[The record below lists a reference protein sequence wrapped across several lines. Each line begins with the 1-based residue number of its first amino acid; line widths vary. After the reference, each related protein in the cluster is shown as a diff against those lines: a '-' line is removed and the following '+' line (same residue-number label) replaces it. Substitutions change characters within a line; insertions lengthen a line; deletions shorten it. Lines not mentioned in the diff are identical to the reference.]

1 MAPRYGPKVPSIPP
15 KSHGADALT
24 AALTHQVYLWSMDS
38 QWTKHMENFDTIHCI
53 SQTKWVRLKYTY
65 IARKLRYEKDLRH
78 FTNQTATII
87 RKKGQLMT
95 AAPSYCK
102 KCLKKSGPTT
112 ICHGKFLRQERN
124 ESSAQLHHKSRHEGS
139 PAFSWDMLEWSPL
152 LWGWTIK
159 KPLKNTNFGSC
170 RKSLETPV
178 KTQTSQWKQFLS
190 NLASGCSKHQWFG
203 FWIHNQSGSGFQC
216 NVSNKFVISSC
227 MLLRKMHTWDSRQEI
242 RIYWW
247 RWYILNI
254 T

>member
-1 MAPRYGPKVPSIPP
+1 
-15 KSHGADALT
+15 
-24 AALTHQVYLWSMDS
+24 
-38 QWTKHMENFDTIHCI
+38 
-53 SQTKWVRLKYTY
+53 
-65 IARKLRYEKDLRH
+65 
-78 FTNQTATII
+78 
-87 RKKGQLMT
+87 MT